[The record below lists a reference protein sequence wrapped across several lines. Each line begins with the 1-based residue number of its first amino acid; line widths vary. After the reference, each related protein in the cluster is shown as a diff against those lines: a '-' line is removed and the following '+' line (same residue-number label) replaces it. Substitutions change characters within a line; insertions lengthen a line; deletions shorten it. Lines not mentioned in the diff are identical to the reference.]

1 MTNSKLFLSLLMAG
15 ATIGT
20 VSAQSLK
27 DAKAALAEEQ
37 FDKAKDILVKLTE
50 KKAKDG
56 ENFFYLG
63 KVHLVN
69 DKVDSAAIV
78 FNQGLTND
86 PKESLNTVGLGIV
99 DLLKGD
105 STAAETKFSTAVSQL
120 GRKDYL
126 PLLYIGEA
134 YNDAPKPN
142 FTKAIE
148 YLTQAKAKNEK
159 DPAILVALGDAYA
172 GMGESSQAFVNYRD
186 AEYMDPE
193 LLAPKIGQ
201 AVISR
206 RAQAYDVVLE
216 QLNALI
222 GENPEYA
229 PLYRELAETYY
240 LSSLKAPE
248 DQYREINLKG
258 VEAYKKYLSLTGD
271 NSVEAKT
278 RYADFLVYSGNY
290 EELKTVAEE
299 LANAPGVD
307 AKVFR
312 YLGYIAYNQDKDYA
326 KAAEHMNTLFSKV
339 EEDRLIPRDYLYAG
353 LANLS
358 AGDSIKGPELL
369 KKAVEKQEEEDN
381 LETEIA
387 ETAFAKYQ
395 DGEVDEAIKIFRI
408 PAADSTSDYYY
419 DANYYLGL
427 GQYSKGSKIVSP
439 GAEEEIT
446 PELGQQKLAKAKPFL
461 DEAVAA
467 FGKVTAA
474 TKQEVIDKYQINA
487 LYWKGL
493 SELALDN
500 VMYDPENVKGLYLDS
515 FTKLL
520 EVIKASGKND
530 ETTVSYIADAN
541 NYIGYY
547 HYFKGDNAKAKT
559 HFQETLKVR
568 PTDEI
573 ATQFVE
579 QL

>member
-15 ATIGT
+15 ATLGT

-27 DAKAALAEEQ
+27 DAKEALAEEQ

-50 KKAKDG
+50 KKAKKG

-120 GRKDYL
+120 GRRDYL

-142 FTKAIE
+142 YTKSIE

-159 DPAILVALGDAYA
+159 DPAIFVALGDAYA
-172 GMGESSQAFVNYRD
+172 GMGESSQAYVNYRD

-271 NSVEAKT
+271 SSIEAKT

-299 LANAPGVD
+299 LAQAPDVD

-326 KAAEHMNTLFSKV
+326 KAAEHMNALFSKV

-358 AGDSIKGPELL
+358 AGDSVKAPELL
-369 KKAVEKQEEEDN
+369 KKAVELQEEDDN

-408 PAADSTSDYYY
+408 PAADPESEYYY

-439 GAEEEIT
+439 GPEDEIT
-446 PELGQQKLAKAKPFL
+446 PELGQQKLSEGKPFL
-461 DEAVAA
+461 DEAVIA
-467 FGKVTAA
+467 FGNVTAA
-474 TKQEVIDKYQINA
+474 TKQDVIDKYLINS

-520 EVIKASGKND
+520 ETIKASGKTD

-559 HFQETLKVR
+559 YFEETLKVR

>member
-1 MTNSKLFLSLLMAG
+1 MTHSKLFLSLLLAG
-15 ATIGT
+15 TIG
-20 VSAQSLK
+20 SAGAQSLK
-27 DAKAALAEEQ
+27 DAKAALTAEQ
-37 FDKAKDILVKLTE
+37 YDKAKGILQNLVE

-56 ENFFYLG
+56 ENYFYLG
-63 KVHLVN
+63 KIHLIN
-69 DKVDSAAIV
+69 DKVDSAAYV
-78 FNQGLTND
+78 FNQGLTNA
-86 PKESLNTVGLGIV
+86 PKEQLNNVGLGIV
-99 DLLKGD
+99 DLMNGNQ
-105 STAAETKFSTAVSQL
+105 SAAESKFSTAVAGL
-120 GRKDYL
+120 GKKDYL

-134 YNDAPKPN
+134 YIDAPKPDY
-142 FTKAIE
+142 TKAIE

-159 DPAILVALGDAYA
+159 DPSIFVALGDAYA
-172 GMGESSQAFVNYRD
+172 GMGESSQAYVNYRD

-206 RAQAYDVVLE
+206 RAQAYDVVIE
-216 QLNALI
+216 QLTALTQ
-222 GENPEYA
+222 EHPDYA

-248 DQYREINLKG
+248 EQYREINQKG
-258 VEAYKKYLSLTGD
+258 VENYKKYLSLTGD

-307 AKVFR
+307 AKVYR

-326 KAAEHMNTLFSKV
+326 KATEYMNTLFSKV
-339 EEDRLIPRDYLYAG
+339 QPERLIPRDYLYAG

-358 AGDSIKGPELL
+358 AGDEAKGMDLL
-369 KKAVEKQEEEDN
+369 KQAMEKQTEEDN

-395 DGEVDEAIKIFRI
+395 DGDVENAVKIFRL
-408 PAADSTSDYYY
+408 PASMPESDYYY

-439 GAEEEIT
+439 AEGEEVT
-446 PELGQQKLAKAKPFL
+446 PELGQQKLQEGKPIL
-461 DEAVAA
+461 DEAVKA
-467 FGKVTAA
+467 FGIVVA
-474 TKQEVIDKYQINA
+474 TDKEDVKKKYLINS
-487 LYWKGL
+487 LYYKGL
-493 SELALDN
+493 SELALDG
-500 VMYDPENVKGLYLDS
+500 VMYDPEKAQGLFVDS

-520 EVIKASGKND
+520 EAVKSIESDDANLN
-530 ETTVSYIADAN
+530 SYITDAN
-541 NYIGYY
+541 NYLGYFY
-547 HYFKGDNAKAKT
+547 YLKGDNAKAKT
-559 HFQETLKVR
+559 YFQETIKVD
-568 PTDEI
+568 PENEF
-573 ATQFVE
+573 AGQFVD